1 MMTGKP
7 ACFLL
12 PSVLSEI
19 RMKSF
24 FLCFLG
30 LIVPSMA
37 VPSVAIQPLGPVKAA
52 DIARVK
58 AGIQALYA
66 VDVEVLP
73 EKALPKAAYFAPR
86 DRYKADKLLDVL
98 AADTPAKFTKV
109 IGLTARDISTK
120 KEKIEDWGIFGLG
133 ALGERPCVV
142 STFRLRAGKATDEVF
157 LVRLVKVVNHELG
170 HTFGLDHCPE
180 AGCFMQDAGGKIA
193 TVDGE
198 SSKPCAACAAR
209 LPMAK

>member
-1 MMTGKP
+1 MFWKP
-7 ACFLL
+7 SCFLL
-12 PSVLSEI
+12 PSVLSER
-19 RMKSF
+19 RMKSL

-30 LIVPSMA
+30 LIAPA
-37 VPSVAIQPLGPVKAA
+37 IAQPSVAIQPLGPVKAT
-52 DIARVK
+52 DLDRVK

-73 EKALPKAAYFAPR
+73 EKPLPKAAYFAPR

-109 IGLTARDISTK
+109 IGLTVRDISTK
-120 KEKIEDWGIFGLG
+120 KGKIDDWGIFGLG
-133 ALGERPCVV
+133 ALGDRPCVV

-157 LVRLVKVVNHELG
+157 LARLVKVVNHELG

-198 SSKPCAACAAR
+198 GGKPCAACAAR
-209 LPMAK
+209 LPVAK